1 MMMVMVATRNER
13 GEVVHL
19 CLVLAARELSL
30 SLDISQHHYPDHDG
44 DDDR

>member
-30 SLDISQHHYPDHDG
+30 SLDISQHHYPDHDV